1 MYEIESIELM
11 RRNINTVFD
20 NLIEE
25 MALHPDVT
33 WTEFT
38 LKVRNIESLREEMN
52 CSFDGIICY
61 IYRQFSNPDDLE
73 SLF

>member
-1 MYEIESIELM
+1 MYEIEAIELM
-11 RRNINTVFD
+11 RRNINIMFD
-20 NLIEE
+20 NIIEE
-25 MALHPDVT
+25 LALHPEVT

-61 IYRQFSNPDDLE
+61 IYRQLTDSDDLE
-73 SLF
+73 SIF